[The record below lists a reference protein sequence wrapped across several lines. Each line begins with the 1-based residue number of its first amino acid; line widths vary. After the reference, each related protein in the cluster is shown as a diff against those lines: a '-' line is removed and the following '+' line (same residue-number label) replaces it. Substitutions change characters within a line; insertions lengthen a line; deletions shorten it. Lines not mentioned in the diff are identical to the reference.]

1 MRIMPISTQQNSQP
15 NFTGYV
21 GKDIKKIITKATKTV
36 IKDEYLAAL
45 KNNRPIDME
54 KLMAIK
60 NESHKL
66 LENLNSFMA
75 KFHEDTYLTL
85 PKSYEYDFVLRNG
98 KLIEHDF
105 VLRNNKLKNSQRTLQ
120 AQVLSMEFEGN
131 ELDSKYD
138 GHYILDSLKDASE
151 YLNKYVTYQKDF
163 DKDLFLSYANDAPNV
178 LFSMRRAKKADKLA
192 PEFGVETGWVEKTKQ
207 ILEERKISKAKRKQ
221 TTKENKKTFNSFLKN
236 LGL

>member
-1 MRIMPISTQQNSQP
+1 MTIMPISTQQNSQP

-21 GKDIKKIITKATKTV
+21 GKDIKKIVTKATKTV
-36 IKDEYLAAL
+36 IKDEYLTAL

-54 KLMAIK
+54 RLMAIR

-75 KFHEDTYLTL
+75 NFHEDTYLTL
-85 PKSYEYDFVLRNG
+85 PKYN
-98 KLIEHDF
+98 F
-105 VLRNNKLKNSQRTLQ
+105 VLRNNKLKNSQESLYPN
-120 AQVLSMEFEGN
+120 VFSKVDFEGN
-131 ELDSKYD
+131 ELDFEYNSRF
-138 GHYILDSLKDASE
+138 ILAKLKNSMSGLINIYSSPKHLDR
-151 YLNKYVTYQKDF
+151 
-163 DKDLFLSYANDAPNV
+163 DLFLSYANDAPNV

-207 ILEERKISKAKRKQ
+207 ILEERKISKAKQKQ
-221 TTKENKKTFNSFLKN
+221 TIKENKKTFNSFLKN